1 MQQALQSG
9 NAQHVQALLDT
20 ASDFLT
26 TQYGQRAHDFLQ
38 GGGGGGGGGA
48 ARGSAGLAD
57 VSSVLSLD
65 SAAER
70 AMFERVG
77 T

>member
-26 TQYGQRAHDFLQ
+26 SQYGQRAHDFVQ
-38 GGGGGGGGGA
+38 GGGGGG
-48 ARGSAGLAD
+48 ARGSAGLGD
-57 VSSVLSLD
+57 VSSVMSLD